1 MPDESC
7 LTAGP
12 FDGPTEF
19 ADRLREAFGAAAACG
34 WPALWCCDAQFADWP
49 LGEAAVIEALQAWAS
64 SARRLRLLM
73 RDDRQ
78 LRERHPRFVA
88 WRQRWDHII
97 ECRLC
102 AAGDAAD
109 LPSGLWTPR
118 WTVERH
124 DGVRSRGSSSDSQT
138 AVASLQHRMDDAFAR
153 GRPGF
158 SASILGL

>member
-1 MPDESC
+1 MPDETS

-19 ADRLREAFGAAAACG
+19 ADRLREAFGGAASQG

-49 LGEAAVIEALQAWAS
+49 LGETAVIEALQAWAS

-73 RDDRQ
+73 REDRQ

-88 WRQRWDHII
+88 WRRRWDHII

-102 AAGDAAD
+102 AASDAAD
-109 LPSGLWTPR
+109 LPSGLWTQG
-118 WTVERH
+118 WIVERH
-124 DGVRSRGSSSDSQT
+124 DPAGSRGSSTDSQV
-138 AVASLQHRMDDAFAR
+138 AVASLQHRLDDAFAR

-158 SASILGL
+158 PASILGL